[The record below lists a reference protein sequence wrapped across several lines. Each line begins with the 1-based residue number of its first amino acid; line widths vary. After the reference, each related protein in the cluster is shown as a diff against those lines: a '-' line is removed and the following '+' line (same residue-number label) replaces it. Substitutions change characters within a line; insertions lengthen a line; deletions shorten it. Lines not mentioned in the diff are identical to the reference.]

1 MELQAQTF
9 WEVNSLLV
17 AMGAGGAGQAG
28 AGMERWVPP
37 VTPQTLKQGLGRK
50 NPEQPEDK

>member
-17 AMGAGGAGQAG
+17 AMGAGGAG
-28 AGMERWVPP
+28 MERWVPP
-37 VTPQTLKQGLGRK
+37 VTPQTLKQGLGRE

>member
-1 MELQAQTF
+1 M
-9 WEVNSLLV
+9 V
-17 AMGAGGAGQAG
+17 AMGAGG

-37 VTPQTLKQGLGRK
+37 VTPQTLKQGLGRE